1 MKNYLL
7 SKISILFLFFYS
19 TAIHSQCFS
28 KAGAGYGNTY
38 GIKSDGSIW
47 GWGFGNWGQLN
58 NATDFDEYSPI
69 LLSNQNNWQLVKN
82 CYVNTFAIKNDGTL
96 WACGYNLYGEL
107 GIGSNFPNS
116 DTFVQVG
123 NASNWKDVISSQ
135 SQTIALKT
143 DNTLWGWGQNDF
155 YQVGN
160 NNCCANVLSPVQI
173 STDTDWKSITVSQDR
188 TSFALKN
195 NGTLWGWGANGGHML
210 GDSSVSVYQ
219 VPTQIS
225 TDTNWSNI
233 ASGENHILALKTN
246 GTLWAWGDSGSG
258 EAGHDG
264 LTNPYLPS
272 FPNQIPG
279 TWSKITAGIRFSL
292 GIKTDGTLWAWGK
305 NDVGQLGTGTTT
317 NTYIPVQVGTDS
329 DWVSVSAGS
338 EHVVALKSNGALY
351 TWGGNYYG
359 ELGNGTTTGVSTPT
373 NVPIAGC
380 MLANESFAASSST
393 RFIISPNPAQNE
405 LNLTYK
411 GTEVINTISIYDI
424 SGKEV
429 FSTQPAATTIL
440 MATFSLAAL
449 QSGNYV
455 VALKNNGKT
464 IVSKQLVKE

>member
-1 MKNYLL
+1 MLGVGND
-7 SKISILFLFFYS
+7 
-19 TAIHSQCFS
+19 TEQ
-28 KAGAGYGNTY
+28 GYFELMQ
-38 GIKSDGSIW
+38 IGS
-47 GWGFGNWGQLN
+47 
-58 NATDFDEYSPI
+58 S
-69 LLSNQNNWQLVKN
+69 NNWKEV
-82 CYVNTFAIKNDGTL
+82 V
-96 WACGYNLYGEL
+96 
-107 GIGSNFPNS
+107 
-116 DTFVQVG
+116 
-123 NASNWKDVISSQ
+123 ASG

-173 STDTDWKSITVSQDR
+173 STDTDWKTIAVSEVR

-195 NGTLWGWGANGGHML
+195 NGTLWGWGGNNSNL
-210 GDSSVSVYQ
+210 LDPFNNSIVLQ
-219 VPTQIS
+219 IPTQIN
-225 TDTNWSNI
+225 TDTDWKDISVGQ
-233 ASGENHILALKTN
+233 AHILALKTN
-246 GTLWAWGDSGSG
+246 GTLWAWGDGG
-258 EAGHDG
+258 LGQTGHDPSSSFG
-264 LTNPYLPS
+264 LGT
-272 FPNQIPG
+272 PNQIMG
-279 TWSKITAGIRFSL
+279 TNWGKIAAGNAFSL
-292 GIKTDGTLWAWGK
+292 AIKTDGTLWAWGK

-329 DWVSVSAGS
+329 DWVSVSAGYQ
-338 EHVVALKSNGALY
+338 HVVALKSNGALY
-351 TWGGNYYG
+351 TWGANDNGQ
-359 ELGNGTTTGVSTPT
+359 LGNGTTTGVSTPT

-380 MLANESFAASSST
+380 MLANESFTASSST

-449 QSGNYV
+449 QSGSYV

-464 IVSKQLVKE
+464 VVSKQLVKE